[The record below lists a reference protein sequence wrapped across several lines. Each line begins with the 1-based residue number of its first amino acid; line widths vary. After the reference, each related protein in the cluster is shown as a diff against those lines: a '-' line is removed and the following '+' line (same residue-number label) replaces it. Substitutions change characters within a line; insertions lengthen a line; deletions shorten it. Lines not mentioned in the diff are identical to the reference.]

1 VAALFAVDID
11 YAGLCYAIAVLMPA
25 GVTLWQ
31 AFRSRRRHR
40 VGLQLAGL
48 ALLVYGLVTGLLAT
62 RVAGLA
68 SLTLP
73 LQVIRGLCGLG
84 VMAGGWLYARGQ
96 VLRGP
101 RALLIR
107 RGFLCAGFGLLLGS
121 GWILVDGRVRAA
133 NAATVQC
140 AVEVGHDVQADN
152 EADAGAADSD
162 EANGPAKVH
171 GKPGTWKQYSSQR
184 LWTGLP
190 VLLGVFLLIA
200 VTVAVSV
207 IRS

>member
-1 VAALFAVDID
+1 VAAFFAVDID
-11 YAGLCYAIAVLMPA
+11 YAGLCYALAVLMPA
-25 GVTLWQ
+25 GVTVWQ
-31 AFRSRRRHR
+31 AFRSRRRRR

-48 ALLVYGLVTGLLAT
+48 ALLAYGLVTGLLAT

-73 LQVIRGLCGLG
+73 LQVIRGLCVLG
-84 VMAGGWLYARGQ
+84 VTAGGWLYARGQ

-121 GWILVDGRVRAA
+121 GWILVDGHARAA
-133 NAATVQC
+133 NAAIVQC
-140 AVEVGHDVQADN
+140 AVEIGRNVQADS
-152 EADAGAADSD
+152 EAGAEAADPD
-162 EANGPAKVH
+162 ETDSPAKVR